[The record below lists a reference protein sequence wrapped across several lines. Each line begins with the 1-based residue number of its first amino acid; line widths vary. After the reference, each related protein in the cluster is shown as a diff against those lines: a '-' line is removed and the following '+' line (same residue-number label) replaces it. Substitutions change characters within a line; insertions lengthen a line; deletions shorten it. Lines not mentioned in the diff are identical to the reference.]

1 MGTSSKKSASL
12 ARWVGVSGLFLALG
26 VAAGI
31 WLGNQG
37 LSWSNGP
44 EDRAAQK
51 FKEFIGIVSEDYVR
65 PVAVDSLMEVTLNA
79 VLGRLDPHSVYLPE
93 NEAIQLEEELAGR
106 YEGIGIEY
114 RMVRDTVA
122 VVASRGPARKAGL
135 RPGDRLLAV
144 DGISIVG
151 WPTDSLVGALKG
163 PAASSIALEVWNP
176 AAQSRRTV
184 KVKRAAIA
192 VPSIRVTRLDSG
204 TVGYIQIMRFGE
216 HTAGEVRSALRQM
229 RQERLGQLVL
239 DLRGNGGGFLSAGV
253 AVADEFLAQGKIIV
267 WTQARGESP
276 VSTVAQPGGLW
287 EQGNVVVLV
296 DGETASAAEIVAAAL
311 QDNRRAQLVG
321 QTTFGKGLVQDERV
335 LRDGSRLRLTTAV
348 YLTPK
353 KRNIQRLNRSGES
366 SSIGGIQP
374 NRVLSMDSVY
384 GPHWLASVRA
394 MAPFDALTFSWA
406 EQDRRRGVADI
417 WVSDE
422 RLWEF
427 LEAAGLADR
436 IDAMTEQEV
445 EWIRFAL
452 TLAQVRYQKGEQA
465 WLQVLLSRDY
475 AVDTAV
481 DLLVQ

>member
-1 MGTSSKKSASL
+1 
-12 ARWVGVSGLFLALG
+12 
-26 VAAGI
+26 
-31 WLGNQG
+31 
-37 LSWSNGP
+37 
-44 EDRAAQK
+44 
-51 FKEFIGIVSEDYVR
+51 
-65 PVAVDSLMEVTLNA
+65 
-79 VLGRLDPHSVYLPE
+79 
-93 NEAIQLEEELAGR
+93 
-106 YEGIGIEY
+106 
-114 RMVRDTVA
+114 
-122 VVASRGPARKAGL
+122 
-135 RPGDRLLAV
+135 
-144 DGISIVG
+144 
-151 WPTDSLVGALKG
+151 
-163 PAASSIALEVWNP
+163 
-176 AAQSRRTV
+176 
-184 KVKRAAIA
+184 
-192 VPSIRVTRLDSG
+192 
-204 TVGYIQIMRFGE
+204 
-216 HTAGEVRSALRQM
+216 
-229 RQERLGQLVL
+229 
-239 DLRGNGGGFLSAGV
+239 
-253 AVADEFLAQGKIIV
+253 
-267 WTQARGESP
+267 
-276 VSTVAQPGGLW
+276 
-287 EQGNVVVLV
+287 
-296 DGETASAAEIVAAAL
+296 
-311 QDNRRAQLVG
+311 
-321 QTTFGKGLVQDERV
+321 LVQDERV

>member
-1 MGTSSKKSASL
+1 
-12 ARWVGVSGLFLALG
+12 
-26 VAAGI
+26 
-31 WLGNQG
+31 
-37 LSWSNGP
+37 
-44 EDRAAQK
+44 
-51 FKEFIGIVSEDYVR
+51 
-65 PVAVDSLMEVTLNA
+65 
-79 VLGRLDPHSVYLPE
+79 
-93 NEAIQLEEELAGR
+93 
-106 YEGIGIEY
+106 
-114 RMVRDTVA
+114 
-122 VVASRGPARKAGL
+122 
-135 RPGDRLLAV
+135 
-144 DGISIVG
+144 
-151 WPTDSLVGALKG
+151 
-163 PAASSIALEVWNP
+163 
-176 AAQSRRTV
+176 
-184 KVKRAAIA
+184 
-192 VPSIRVTRLDSG
+192 
-204 TVGYIQIMRFGE
+204 MRFGE
-216 HTAGEVRSALRQM
+216 HTAGEVRSALRQL

>member
-1 MGTSSKKSASL
+1 
-12 ARWVGVSGLFLALG
+12 
-26 VAAGI
+26 
-31 WLGNQG
+31 
-37 LSWSNGP
+37 
-44 EDRAAQK
+44 
-51 FKEFIGIVSEDYVR
+51 
-65 PVAVDSLMEVTLNA
+65 
-79 VLGRLDPHSVYLPE
+79 
-93 NEAIQLEEELAGR
+93 
-106 YEGIGIEY
+106 
-114 RMVRDTVA
+114 
-122 VVASRGPARKAGL
+122 
-135 RPGDRLLAV
+135 
-144 DGISIVG
+144 
-151 WPTDSLVGALKG
+151 
-163 PAASSIALEVWNP
+163 
-176 AAQSRRTV
+176 
-184 KVKRAAIA
+184 
-192 VPSIRVTRLDSG
+192 
-204 TVGYIQIMRFGE
+204 
-216 HTAGEVRSALRQM
+216 
-229 RQERLGQLVL
+229 
-239 DLRGNGGGFLSAGV
+239 
-253 AVADEFLAQGKIIV
+253 VADEFLAQGKIIV